1 MCIHVTFKKNTVM
14 KEEEIIYTDGHGV
27 KITSD
32 KFYADKDEYNLDGI
46 TKIDL
51 QRIPA
56 SNMPGAILFVLGF
69 LAILAGSLEMFAN
82 IRYSA
87 EEAMYVIDSNMVAI
101 GIGVA
106 LIIGGIIWM
115 IVAKDKYAVEIRTAE
130 GEKQPIVSKSR
141 EYVAL
146 VVASLKKAYFR
157 YVKDYDY
164 GNKRRRDRVVVS

>member
-1 MCIHVTFKKNTVM
+1 M

-56 SNMPGAILFVLGF
+56 SNAPGIILFILGF
-69 LAILAGSLEMFAN
+69 LSIVAGSLDIFAD
-82 IRYSA
+82 IRYST
-87 EEAMYVIDSNMVAI
+87 EEAVYVMNLNMVAI
-101 GIGVA
+101 GLGVA

-115 IVAKDKYAVEIRTAE
+115 IAAKDKYAVEIRTAE
-130 GEKQPIVSKSR
+130 GEKQPIVSRSR
-141 EYVAL
+141 EYAAL
-146 VVASLKKAYFR
+146 IVTSLKKAYFR

-164 GNKRRRDRVVVS
+164 GRRRKDRVVVS

>member
-1 MCIHVTFKKNTVM
+1 M

-32 KFYADKDEYNLDGI
+32 KFYAEKDEYNLDGI

-56 SNMPGAILFVLGF
+56 SNAPGITLFILGF
-69 LAILAGSLEMFAN
+69 LAIVAGSLDVFAN

-87 EEAMYVIDSNMVAI
+87 EEAIYVIDTNMVSI

-106 LIIGGIIWM
+106 LIVGGIIWM

-130 GEKQPIVSKSR
+130 GEKQPIVSRSR

-146 VVASLKKAYFR
+146 IVTSLKKAYFR

-164 GNKRRRDRVVVS
+164 NRKRRDRVVVS